1 MGSNAVDLRI
11 LGALEMT
18 VHGETVAVPARVERA
33 ILASLAIRVGR
44 PIPADLLAE
53 DVWGGHP
60 PPTWRKGVHVGVS
73 RLRRRLE
80 SVHADAAA
88 VVVTATNGYA
98 LDLDPAHLDAVRL
111 ERAAESGRRLLAEGR
126 ADEAHAVLSDG
137 LALWRGHPL
146 QEIAESPSA
155 RAEIARLHEVR
166 ASLIDRYHEA
176 TLEQGDVDTVIGRL
190 EASLVEDP
198 LRERRWTLLMLAL
211 YRAGRQNDALRA
223 FQRARTVLA
232 DELGLEPGPELRQ
245 MEAAILAHDP
255 ALSGSTRQRVMAA
268 ARHDRRSGDRAEGV
282 HGAARADGAD
292 GAHGAASSDAAP
304 GTRAAAPHHP
314 TGPDHRTGEPVAH
327 VPLTPRP
334 GRFNDP
340 IEWARNHRR
349 IPLVGRDE
357 ELARLLSSWRRV
369 IDGHQGGL
377 VVLTGDT
384 QVGKTR
390 LAGEVAL
397 AAEADGA
404 LVLAGRCV
412 PGMGLSSFVGQVTAL
427 DLAAPDAHL
436 GPGSPVAFEFAVD
449 VATRIYGEAGA
460 GRPVLAI
467 LEDAHAADLEI
478 INLFRHLAERPLP
491 DQNAIPAMAIVVS
504 RSGVPSPP
512 GMAAWLAEAERLPVT
527 DRVEVPALDPAAAV
541 GLLRDR
547 LGPDG
552 ASRADDELRVLGE
565 QAGRRPGYL
574 IEIARQARASGLAA
588 DTTAPLTLEV
598 LGVPDVL
605 RSLVTDHLDAQPD
618 EVVRVLLASAVA
630 GRRFELDMAA
640 RATAMGEDDA
650 LDALERAVA
659 ARLLYE
665 VDGAP
670 GSYGFV
676 TEVERLVLLDRV
688 TNTRRAV
695 VESRLAG

>member
-1 MGSNAVDLRI
+1 MDGTTRSSAVDLRI

-80 SVHADAAA
+80 SVHTDAAA

-111 ERAAESGRRLLAEGR
+111 ERAAESGRRLLTEGR
-126 ADEAHAVLSDG
+126 ADEAHAALSDG
-137 LALWRGHPL
+137 LALWRGQPL

-155 RAEIARLHEVR
+155 RGEIARLHEVR

-268 ARHDRRSGDRAEGV
+268 ARHDRRSGDRAGS
-282 HGAARADGAD
+282 ADGAD
-292 GAHGAASSDAAP
+292 HADTAPAAP
-304 GTRAAAPHHP
+304 AATPRLSTGPHP
-314 TGPDHRTGEPVAH
+314 TGEPIAH
-327 VPLTPRP
+327 IPLTPRP

-357 ELARLLSSWRRV
+357 ELTRLLSSWRRV

-541 GLLRDR
+541 SLLRDR

-552 ASRADDELRVLGE
+552 TTRCDDELRALAD

-574 IEIARQARASGLAA
+574 IEIARLARASGVAA
-588 DTTAPLTLEV
+588 DAAAPLTLET

-618 EVVRVLLASAVA
+618 EVARVLLASAVA

-688 TNTRRAV
+688 TNARRAV